1 MEYRL
6 LLTSIV
12 TYIFYLM
19 GGFDTGL
26 EVLIIMTVIDY
37 ITGLLKACINKCLSS
52 YWGWRGI
59 IKKCSI
65 FLCIIVA
72 VQLERITGQIDSI
85 HNLVA
90 FGFVVNEGISIIENL
105 IEIGVPVPDVLK
117 QYLDKL
123 NGKQG
128 IKDQGGK

>member
-6 LLTSIV
+6 LLTAIV
-12 TYIFYLM
+12 TYLFYLL

-26 EVLIIMTVIDY
+26 EVLIVMTVIDY
-37 ITGLLKACINKCLSS
+37 ITGIIKACFNKCLSS

-59 IKKCSI
+59 VKKCSI

-72 VQLERITGQIDSI
+72 VQLERFTGQADTI

-90 FGFVVNEGISIIENL
+90 FGFVVNEAISIIENL
-105 IEIGVPVPDVLK
+105 VAIGVPVPDTLK
-117 QYLDKL
+117 QYLNKLSSKDKEK
-123 NGKQG
+123 GC
-128 IKDQGGK
+128 